1 MCTLEELRKQIEQ
14 TDAYIIEK
22 LAQRQELAKQIGE
35 IKSKIGKKIVDHQ
48 REKKLFLYYEELS
61 TQYHLQQEFV
71 TRLFKIIISNS
82 KKVQK
87 Q

>member
-35 IKSKIGKKIVDHQ
+35 IKSKTGK
-48 REKKLFLYYEELS
+48 
-61 TQYHLQQEFV
+61 
-71 TRLFKIIISNS
+71 NS
-82 KKVQK
+82 RSPT
-87 Q
+87 

>member
-35 IKSKIGKKIVDHQ
+35 IKSKEGKKIIDRQ
-48 REKKLFLYYEELS
+48 REKKLFIYYEELS
-61 TQYHLQQEFV
+61 NQYHLQQDFV
-71 TRLFKIIISNS
+71 ARLFKIIIANS